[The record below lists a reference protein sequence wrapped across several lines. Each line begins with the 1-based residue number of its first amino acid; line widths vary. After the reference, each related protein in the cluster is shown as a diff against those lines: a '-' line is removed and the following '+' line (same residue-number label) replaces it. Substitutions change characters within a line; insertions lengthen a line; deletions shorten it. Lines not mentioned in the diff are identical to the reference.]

1 MEGDRL
7 PQLRRYP
14 SVLDMGKMIAVKFE
28 GEAGF
33 FLQRLILRT
42 ASIAAM
48 LHTSGR
54 MCDPNGLFW
63 ILTPDG
69 DLYPELLRV
78 WLNERNELI
87 PTTMML
93 AGRRL
98 EQVYE
103 FRAHRR
109 ILFSPEVIVRA
120 VLGGQETEDTCREG
134 EGPGLPEALPPP
146 ATLDT
151 PPGAQG

>member
-1 MEGDRL
+1 MEGDRP

-14 SVLDMGKMIAVKFE
+14 SVLDMGKMIAVEYE

-33 FLQRLILRT
+33 FHQSR
-42 ASIAAM
+42 SPSSPAA
-48 LHTSGR
+48 TG
-54 MCDPNGLFW
+54 
-63 ILTPDG
+63 II
-69 DLYPELLRV
+69 
-78 WLNERNELI
+78 WLV

-103 FRAHRR
+103 FRALRR
-109 ILFSPEVIVRA
+109 ILLSPEVIVRA

-134 EGPGLPEALPPP
+134 AGPGLPEAMPPP

-151 PPGAQG
+151 PPRAQG